1 MNLRR
6 RLAIRF
12 PAVFACATV
21 LASLAKKNGVVLVG
35 TEFTQL
41 NNRTA
46 AR

>member
-12 PAVFACATV
+12 PAILACAAV
-21 LASLAKKNGVVLVG
+21 LAALAKKNGVVLVG

-41 NNRTA
+41 NNRTP